1 MADRIKGITV
11 EIGGD
16 TTDLSASLRGI
27 NNESKSIGKEL
38 SDVQRLLKFNPDNVE
53 LLEQRQQL
61 LNRQIENTSQRLE
74 HLRSVEH
81 QVQQQFER
89 GDIGEQQFRAF
100 QREIIATEGRL
111 QHFEQQA
118 RGTSRNL
125 RAGFAELGKGMAGA
139 IGAAVAGAGL
149 NEVIQ
154 KSLESAHTTTQI
166 KVGIDVADD
175 QLQTMQS

>member
-149 NEVIQ
+149 NE
-154 KSLESAHTTTQI
+154 
-166 KVGIDVADD
+166 
-175 QLQTMQS
+175 